1 MILLNPNG
9 ILAIQI
15 PMQREH
21 PVHIIINELVN
32 TAKWSDRITPRRYN
46 NLTTE
51 EYYDILSDITNDFE
65 IWKTTYC
72 HRMPSFDSIIEWYKG
87 TGLRP
92 YLEQLT
98 ESDVD
103 DFVND
108 VYVELKKRYK
118 MQKNSEILFRFPRL
132 FFIARKA

>member
-1 MILLNPNG
+1 
-9 ILAIQI
+9 
-15 PMQREH
+15 
-21 PVHIIINELVN
+21 
-32 TAKWSDRITPRRYN
+32 
-46 NLTTE
+46 
-51 EYYDILSDITNDFE
+51 
-65 IWKTTYC
+65 
-72 HRMPSFDSIIEWYKG
+72 SFDSIIEWYKG

>member
-1 MILLNPNG
+1 
-9 ILAIQI
+9 
-15 PMQREH
+15 
-21 PVHIIINELVN
+21 
-32 TAKWSDRITPRRYN
+32 
-46 NLTTE
+46 
-51 EYYDILSDITNDFE
+51 
-65 IWKTTYC
+65 
-72 HRMPSFDSIIEWYKG
+72 MPSFDSIIEWYKG

>member
-1 MILLNPNG
+1 MPAYSG
-9 ILAIQI
+9 CQI
-15 PMQREH
+15 
-21 PVHIIINELVN
+21 IKSFIINELVN

-118 MQKNSEILFRFPRL
+118 MQKNSEIL
-132 FFIARKA
+132 